1 MTGSVCAAGVPNFA
15 SWTNIVNILY
25 HTTIMSMLVLAP
37 GLVILAGTKWFPGT
51 ILANPYV
58 ALALTLATG
67 ALLGLFN
74 GVCVSRLGMNAFMQT
89 LSLSIILR
97 GLTLFLIPLAPI
109 FSFVGKARFAALGNV
124 PAAVFVTSGICV
136 VFHVVL
142 KHTVFG
148 RNYLATGGNE
158 RASYVAGID
167 TRKMIVAGVV
177 IAGTSSTVAG
187 LLTTGRQDS
196 VSNTMGNGMT
206 MLAFPGALL
215 DGTSMSGGKGKWN
228 NTDSHAKASDM
239 LTRYGGK
246 VLGIYVQTP
255 DIMGAGVVSAIEAAR
270 LQAKDFGI
278 CGISASVPRAST
290 SSRRER
296 SWRSSNSP
304 RTTRRFSPCS
314 TSTT

>member
-37 GLVILAGTKWFPGT
+37 GIVLMSGRLDLSIDAILAFAPGLVILAGTKWFPGT

-58 ALALTLATG
+58 ALALTLAVG

-167 TRKMIVAGVV
+167 TRKMIVAGFV
-177 IAGTSSTVAG
+177 IAGT
-187 LLTTGRQDS
+187 LDRKS
-196 VSNTMGNGMT
+196 V
-206 MLAFPGALL
+206 
-215 DGTSMSGGKGKWN
+215 
-228 NTDSHAKASDM
+228 
-239 LTRYGGK
+239 
-246 VLGIYVQTP
+246 V
-255 DIMGAGVVSAIEAAR
+255 
-270 LQAKDFGI
+270 
-278 CGISASVPRAST
+278 
-290 SSRRER
+290 
-296 SWRSSNSP
+296 
-304 RTTRRFSPCS
+304 
-314 TSTT
+314 